1 MLVGLGKTAVTLLL
15 ATDVAQRCRPSVP
28 KWSQGSDAS
37 QTAAVLRDLYGDASF
52 WPTPWLGGL
61 LGGHLQ
67 TIWYGLSKA
76 PTFEFT
82 EERWTTADGG
92 TLGLAWAETPSSL
105 PASAPVVLILP
116 GLCGSIEGT
125 GHTID
130 AMLQAGLRPVCLHAR
145 GCSVPMSS
153 PRFNMFGDTHDLRD
167 ALGRIAL
174 RWPEAPVCLHSISAG
189 TALMV
194 RYLGELGARAPIAA
208 AVANCPGYDIGV
220 CITRVGWLYDAGYYL
235 SVLKR
240 HWLGGRNGEVL
251 RAADAAT

>member
-1 MLVGLGKTAVTLLL
+1 MLVGLGKTAITLLL
-15 ATDVAQRCRPSVP
+15 ATDIVQRCRLSVP

-37 QTAAVLRDLYGDASF
+37 QTAAVLHDLYGDASF

-82 EERWTTADGG
+82 EELWTTADGG

-125 GHTID
+125 GHTIHS
-130 AMLQAGLRPVCLHAR
+130 MLQAGLRPVCLHAR
-145 GCSVPMSS
+145 GCGVPLSS

-174 RWPEAPVCLHSISAG
+174 R
-189 TALMV
+189 
-194 RYLGELGARAPIAA
+194 YL
-208 AVANCPGYDIGV
+208 DGV
-220 CITRVGWLYDAGYYL
+220 CDEDELAPARLVRMFDVMQCSEGRRKISLELLVSTRLWYREPTGWARVREGYTAM
-235 SVLKR
+235 R
-240 HWLGGRNGEVL
+240 
-251 RAADAAT
+251 RAA

>member
-15 ATDVAQRCRPSVP
+15 ATDFAQRCRPCTP
-28 KWSQGSDAS
+28 KWSQGADAS
-37 QTAAVLRDLYGDASF
+37 QTAAVLHDLYGDASF

-92 TLGLAWAETPSSL
+92 TLGLAWPDTPSSL

-125 GHTID
+125 GHTIH
-130 AMLQAGLRPVCLHAR
+130 AMLEAGLRPACLHAR
-145 GCSVPMSS
+145 GCGVPLTS
-153 PRFNMFGDTHDLRD
+153 PRFNMFGDTADLCD
-167 ALGRIAL
+167 ALERIAQ
-174 RWPEAPVCLHSISAG
+174 RRPEAPVCLHSISAG

-194 RYLGELGARAPIAA
+194 RYLGEQGASAPIAA
-208 AVANCPGYDIGV
+208 AVANCPGYDI
-220 CITRVGWLYDAGYYL
+220 
-235 SVLKR
+235 VLVVVAVVVVIK
-240 HWLGGRNGEVL
+240 
-251 RAADAAT
+251 

>member
-1 MLVGLGKTAVTLLL
+1 M
-15 ATDVAQRCRPSVP
+15 P

-125 GHTID
+125 GHTIH

-145 GCSVPMSS
+145 GCGVPLSS
-153 PRFNMFGDTHDLRD
+153 PRFNMFGLLTL
-167 ALGRIAL
+167 
-174 RWPEAPVCLHSISAG
+174 
-189 TALMV
+189 T
-194 RYLGELGARAPIAA
+194 
-208 AVANCPGYDIGV
+208 
-220 CITRVGWLYDAGYYL
+220 
-235 SVLKR
+235 
-240 HWLGGRNGEVL
+240 
-251 RAADAAT
+251 